1 MVCNCDLKQP
11 HIPANDFVALG
22 ECKVRSPVGTSRA
35 FNYWWKNHYFITSVN
50 YFLSCLK
57 LERSKLNILAR
68 TMEMHTGIECS
79 ISKYLWRA
87 KDYGRQGGTDINTTQ
102 SSPSSNTTPCVY
114 LFFLLCLWTE
124 KTSLLS
130 SFIFG
135 LCVHLHSYFKTN
147 SRVSSF
153 TNTFLNTPSFVPW
166 WDHSILAHVT
176 LYCTSW
182 FTYMLNLLNI
192 LLISDSPAKARIVFY
207 LSH

>member
-22 ECKVRSPVGTSRA
+22 ECKVRSPIGTSSA
-35 FNYWWKNHYFITSVN
+35 FNYWWKNHYFTTSVN

-68 TMEMHTGIECS
+68 TMEMHTGIECN
-79 ISKYLWRA
+79 ISEHLWRA
-87 KDYGRQGGTDINTTQ
+87 KDYGRRGGTDINTTQ
-102 SSPSSNTTPCVY
+102 SSPSSNTTPCVC
-114 LFFLLCLWTE
+114 LFFFLCLWTE
-124 KTSLLS
+124 KTFLLS

-147 SRVSSF
+147 SSVSSF
-153 TNTFLNTPSFVPW
+153 TNTFLNTPSFAPW

-182 FTYMLNLLNI
+182 FTCLLNLLNI
-192 LLISDSPAKARIVFY
+192 LRISDSSAKARIAFY